1 MSDQPTYGSLF
12 TGIAGLD
19 RGFDLAGYRCLWQVE
34 VDKYC
39 RQVLRKQYPAVPLHG
54 DITQVRGADLERPDV
69 IIGGSPCQG
78 ISLAGHRKGLDDP
91 RSKLWWEFH
100 RILGEVR
107 PRHFLLENVAGL
119 LTSSDGR
126 DLGAI
131 IGSVGELGYSVAW
144 RVLDSQHFG
153 VPQRRRRIYVVGSLG
168 DWSGPGEVLLE
179 PEGVRGD
186 PPPS

>member
-1 MSDQPTYGSLF
+1 MSAQPTYGSLF
-12 TGIAGLD
+12 TGIGGLD
-19 RGFDLAGYRCLWQVE
+19 RGFDQAGYRCLWQVE
-34 VDKYC
+34 FDKYC
-39 RQVLRKQYPAVPLHG
+39 QQVLRKHYPGVPQFG
-54 DITQVRGADLERPDV
+54 DITTVKGSDLECPDI

-107 PRHFLLENVAGL
+107 PRFFLLENVAGL
-119 LTSSDGR
+119 LSSSGGR

-131 IGSVGELGYSVAW
+131 VGSVGELGYSVTW
-144 RVLDSQHFG
+144 RVLDSQYFG

-168 DWSGPGEVLLE
+168 DWSGISEVLLE
-179 PEGVRGD
+179 PEGVRGN
-186 PPPS
+186 PEAS